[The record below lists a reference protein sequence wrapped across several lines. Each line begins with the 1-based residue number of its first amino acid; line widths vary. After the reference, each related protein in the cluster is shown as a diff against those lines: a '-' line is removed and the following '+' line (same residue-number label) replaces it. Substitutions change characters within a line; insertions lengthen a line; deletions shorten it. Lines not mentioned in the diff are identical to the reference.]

1 MPALSIEGFNLYYE
15 VHGEGFPLVLAH
27 GIGGNHASWYQQVP
41 VFAERYR
48 TIVFDH
54 RGFGNSR
61 DRADGPGRS
70 RFVADL
76 AALLDHLEIRQAA
89 LVAQSMGGGTCALF
103 TVKHPERVK
112 ALVLADTLVGLQ
124 LPPAL
129 QEQAGAAARAADRLS
144 QLERVLS
151 ASFRER
157 NPAGR
162 ELYSAI
168 ASFNGVDRKSLTGAL
183 GAGAT
188 LEQLGAA
195 GVPILFLMG
204 AEDAVFPAALVAQV
218 QKQVRGSR
226 YVEIPHAGHSVYFE
240 SPAAFNEAVLR
251 FLSDTGVK

>member
-1 MPALSIEGFNLYYE
+1 MPTLSIEGFHLYYE
-15 VHGEGFPLVLAH
+15 VHGAGFPLVFAH
-27 GIGGNHASWYQQVP
+27 GVGGNHASWFHQIP

-61 DRADGPGRS
+61 DRPDGPGRS

-76 AALLDHLEIRQAA
+76 GALLDHLDIRQAA

-112 ALVLADTLVGLQ
+112 ALVLADTLMGLE

-129 QEQAGAAARAADRLS
+129 KVQAAAAARAADDLG
-144 QLERVLS
+144 QLERVLGPT
-151 ASFRER
+151 FR
-157 NPAGR
+157 NGNAAGCR
-162 ELYSAI
+162 LYSAL
-168 ASFNGVDRKSLTGAL
+168 ASFNMVNRKTLTGTL
-183 GAGAT
+183 GTGAT
-188 LEQLGAA
+188 PGELGET
-195 GVPILFLMG
+195 GVPILFLVG
-204 AEDAVFPAALVAQV
+204 REDALFPSPLVAQV

-226 YVEIPHAGHSVYFE
+226 YVEIPDAGHSVYFE

-251 FLSDTGVK
+251 FLTDTGIT